1 MLAIFLMLTNLISQ
15 KKASLFFDIFKKL
28 VVMLELLCLFLF
40 YSSVH
45 SLSISFAHFKKKK
58 EDCLIDFYMLFII
71 RKYKHLCSQILL
83 IYNI

>member
-1 MLAIFLMLTNLISQ
+1 MLTNLISQ

-45 SLSISFAHFKKKK
+45 SLSISFAHLKKKRK
-58 EDCLIDFYMLFII
+58 IVLLISTCSLLSESINIYVVKSYSFII
-71 RKYKHLCSQILL
+71 FKI
-83 IYNI
+83 